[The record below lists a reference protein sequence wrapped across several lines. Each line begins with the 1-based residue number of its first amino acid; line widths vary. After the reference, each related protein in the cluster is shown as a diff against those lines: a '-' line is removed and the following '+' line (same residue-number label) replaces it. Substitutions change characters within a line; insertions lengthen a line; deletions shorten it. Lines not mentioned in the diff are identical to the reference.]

1 MPLAVDRMS
10 APLKNGADIF
20 SWGDTRYCIIV
31 FYCTSPIR
39 SHAELNP
46 CA

>member
-1 MPLAVDRMS
+1 MLLAVDRMS

-20 SWGDTRYCIIV
+20 YGAVTCCALS
-31 FYCTSPIR
+31 R
-39 SHAELNP
+39 SYLELNP

>member
-20 SWGDTRYCIIV
+20 YGAVIYCAL
-31 FYCTSPIR
+31 IR
-39 SHAELNP
+39 SHLELNP

>member
-1 MPLAVDRMS
+1 MLLAVDRMS

-20 SWGDTRYCIIV
+20 YGAVICCV
-31 FYCTSPIR
+31 FIR
-39 SHAELNP
+39 SHLELNS